1 MIFVME
7 KKLFDLFLSEHE
19 QSVTEIQLAA
29 SSLHASV
36 GQTYDG
42 TLPYSYHLSMVATAT
57 MQFGYEVVPDE
68 SYILPLIFSAYFH
81 DSIEDARQTY
91 NDVMEIAHKYMTK
104 AQASIAAEVVY
115 ALTNDKGRTRAERAG
130 ERYYAG
136 IRKTPLAPFVK
147 LCDRYANMNYS
158 FRGTNSANFHMRN
171 VYQKEWNHF
180 ITSITVDSVDSRYQ
194 LPAELIYEIE
204 NLLQ

>member
-1 MIFVME
+1 MD
-7 KKLFDLFLSEHE
+7 KKQFDLYLSEHE
-19 QSVTEIQLAA
+19 QGVKQIQLDA

-42 TLPYSYHLSMVATAT
+42 SLPYSYHLFMVATAA
-57 MQFGYEVVPDE
+57 MQFGYEIVPDE

-91 NDVMEIAHKYMTK
+91 NDVMAVAHKYMS
-104 AQASIAAEVVY
+104 ASQAYIAAEVVY

-130 ERYYAG
+130 ERYYKG
-136 IRKTPLAPFVK
+136 IRETPLAPFVK
-147 LCDRYANMNYS
+147 LCDRYANMSYS
-158 FRGTNSANFHMRN
+158 FRGTNSANLHMRN

-180 ITSITVDSVDSRYQ
+180 KTSITVDSVDSLYQ
-194 LPAELIYEIE
+194 LPTELIYEIE
-204 NLLQ
+204 NLML